1 VAYRLGGAQYSWAP
15 RFCLAVLLLL
25 RDAFGPAV
33 PAKEECRA
41 MEELGYV
48 VVTASVQQC
57 RRALF
62 FLVGSVSEVE
72 LIYGVVK
79 ILVPTNRLM

>member
-1 VAYRLGGAQYSWAP
+1 
-15 RFCLAVLLLL
+15 
-25 RDAFGPAV
+25 
-33 PAKEECRA
+33 